1 MSGHIRRRGKASWE
15 LKYELPADPV
25 TGKRRSKYESFKGT
39 KKEASKRLNQLLYE
53 RDNGT
58 YIEPN
63 KVTVGEFLNQ
73 YLLDHAQNTVGAKTF
88 ERYSEIVEKHLSPA
102 LGTLNLKQLSP
113 LHIQNYMS
121 EAMKSGRRNGK
132 GGLSAQTVKHH
143 YRVLHAALEKAI
155 KWRLIPVNPA
165 RAVDAPKPEHKEM
178 VILTKMELATLLKA
192 IQSSK
197 YHMLIFLTA
206 YTGLRRGE
214 VCALRWSDINLEN
227 CVLTVNQSLERTK
240 EGGLRFKEPKTKRGH
255 RNITLPKTIVQSLRK
270 HRLEQDQERLKL
282 GLGRDNKSLVFANP
296 DGSAIDPRNV
306 TCRFKEIVK
315 GLDITKISFH
325 GLRHTH
331 ISHMLMDGVHVKVVS
346 ERAGHSAISVTYDKY
361 CHVIPNMQQ
370 DAAVLL
376 DQSIKDS
383 LV

>member
-102 LGTLNLKQLSP
+102 LGTLKLKQLSP

-165 RAVDAPKPEHKEM
+165 R
-178 VILTKMELATLLKA
+178 
-192 IQSSK
+192 
-197 YHMLIFLTA
+197 
-206 YTGLRRGE
+206 
-214 VCALRWSDINLEN
+214 
-227 CVLTVNQSLERTK
+227 
-240 EGGLRFKEPKTKRGH
+240 
-255 RNITLPKTIVQSLRK
+255 
-270 HRLEQDQERLKL
+270 
-282 GLGRDNKSLVFANP
+282 
-296 DGSAIDPRNV
+296 V
-306 TCRFKEIVK
+306 T
-315 GLDITKISFH
+315 
-325 GLRHTH
+325 
-331 ISHMLMDGVHVKVVS
+331 
-346 ERAGHSAISVTYDKY
+346 
-361 CHVIPNMQQ
+361 
-370 DAAVLL
+370 
-376 DQSIKDS
+376 
-383 LV
+383 